1 MSIPD
6 FKDLFNKLLDI
17 DNKLRLLRRKQKLR
31 NRLKILGIGFLIY
44 KNVQN
49 EIEETLSRRKILL
62 GSIDAGLFA
71 YINSLRNGIEKIR
84 TSNVYLTKEDEAL
97 WLNRIGESKKELAY
111 LRSISVLDKSQ
122 AEGLLAELD
131 GFQYFFGNYNSELEK
146 NKLRQQLLLLKS
158 EVLQSEKEFNSEQRA
173 QICQLLGKLSH

>member
-84 TSNVYLTKEDEAL
+84 TSNVYLTKEDEA
-97 WLNRIGESKKELAY
+97 G
-111 LRSISVLDKSQ
+111 
-122 AEGLLAELD
+122 
-131 GFQYFFGNYNSELEK
+131 
-146 NKLRQQLLLLKS
+146 
-158 EVLQSEKEFNSEQRA
+158 
-173 QICQLLGKLSH
+173 